1 MPTMPTV
8 PEQRHGLASDGE
20 TQRRIIAAMDRLLG
34 LYVQAGPPYES
45 PECRLTLHF
54 NCGDS
59 ECQCECHDDDF
70 YSWSEAE

>member
-1 MPTMPTV
+1 MPTV
-8 PEQRHGLASDGE
+8 PEQRHEVWGDDPM
-20 TQRRIIAAMDRLLG
+20 QRRIIAAINTLVA
-34 LYVQAGPPYES
+34 LYLQAGPPYES
-45 PECRLTLHF
+45 PECSQTLHF